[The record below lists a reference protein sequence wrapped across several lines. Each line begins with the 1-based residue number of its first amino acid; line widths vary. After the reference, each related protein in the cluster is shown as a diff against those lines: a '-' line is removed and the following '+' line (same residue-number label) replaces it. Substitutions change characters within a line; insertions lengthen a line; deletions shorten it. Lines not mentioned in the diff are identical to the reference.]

1 MSNPL
6 IVSTL
11 GFLIMD
17 RSQINDQGGKNIN
30 KPLEISID
38 RALINDQL
46 VNKSFS
52 LIK

>member
-1 MSNPL
+1 
-6 IVSTL
+6 
-11 GFLIMD
+11 MD

-30 KPLEISID
+30 KPLENIFE

-46 VNKSFS
+46 VNKPFS